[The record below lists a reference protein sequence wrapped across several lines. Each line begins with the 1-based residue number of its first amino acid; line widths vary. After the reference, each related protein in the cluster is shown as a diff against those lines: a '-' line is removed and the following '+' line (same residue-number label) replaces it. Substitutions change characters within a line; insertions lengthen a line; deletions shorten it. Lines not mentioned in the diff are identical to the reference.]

1 MIARLVAFIVGPEF
15 IRWLGRFAEDGS
27 SGNPSTKRFA
37 ALIATSVYALLA
49 IYLGWRLGQ
58 VSDTDAMLLAYG
70 ITAVCMMIL
79 AGFAYLVGK
88 VIERMNPP
96 SKGGPPDGRGE

>member
-1 MIARLVAFIVGPEF
+1 MIARLISFLLGEQFV
-15 IRWLGRFAEDGS
+15 RWLGRFAEDGT

-37 ALIATSVYALLA
+37 ALIATSVYALIA

-70 ITAVCMMIL
+70 ITAVCMMVL

-88 VIERMNPP
+88 VIERMAPP
-96 SKGGPPDGRGE
+96 KGKQDDP